1 MLKERMK
8 KYSFWTGLSAALVVL
23 CGVIA
28 KCFGFSLDNQLVEDI
43 VMAVCGVLMALG
55 VVCRPTKKE
64 ETETTQEDQEITQE
78 ETTIQEKSI
87 DQQEPTQNNDKT
99 TENNDKTTE

>member
-28 KCFGFSLDNQLVEDI
+28 KCFGFSLDNQLIEDI
-43 VMAVCGVLMALG
+43 VMAICGVLMALG

-64 ETETTQEDQEITQE
+64 SETETQE
-78 ETTIQEKSI
+78 ETETNEQNTEKSI
-87 DQQEPTQNNDKT
+87 DQEEITKNKDKT
-99 TENNDKTTE
+99 TE